1 MWDLLAW
8 VMSTFISLVSLLGL
22 EMRGNVLAVLQLL
35 ATARQFTICGSDSCL
50 FLGWFV

>member
-1 MWDLLAW
+1 MG
-8 VMSTFISLVSLLGL
+8 SLGL
-22 EMRGNVLAVLQLL
+22 GYEHFYFSRFPARIGNAGNVLAVLELL